1 MKLLLDNA
9 KSAGTQGNVVF
20 LLQASGSMG
29 VSEGSAGPP
38 IDMAKEKMIRSIV
51 SLDRSQSFHL
61 ISFGEDQAQKNDVKQ
76 WKDGIMENPPPNLVE
91 AAAENKIAA
100 TKFMEPIRCGN
111 KDQVIPALKRAFEV
125 LAPAKSPK
133 TVVLFTNGNFQP
145 TSEVSSPSQIS
156 AMLRELNADGKVAV
170 DVVLFPLD
178 DESSKDEIAAMKK
191 IASENGGKLT
201 TEKIEKIKKPDPVT
215 ALNTLSGLTCCGRRK
230 ISLAAEPQS
239 SRGRTMQPPPSPRRR
254 AQRCRRRLPGGS
266 GLTLARTAGRRLQT
280 PQP

>member
-76 WKDGIMENPPPNLVE
+76 WKDGIMENPPRKLVE
-91 AAAENKIAA
+91 ATAENKIAA
-100 TKFMEPIRCGN
+100 TKFMEPICAAGN
-111 KDQVIPALKRAFEV
+111 RDQVIPALKRAFEV

-156 AMLRELNADGKVAV
+156 ALLRELNADGKVAV

-201 TEKIEKIKKPDPVT
+201 TEKMEKIEKP
-215 ALNTLSGLTCCGRRK
+215 
-230 ISLAAEPQS
+230 
-239 SRGRTMQPPPSPRRR
+239 
-254 AQRCRRRLPGGS
+254 
-266 GLTLARTAGRRLQT
+266 T
-280 PQP
+280 P